1 MGECKKMDTSKLSRS
16 EMRKIAMEAL
26 YQHLLMDRD
35 IRQAVFDITHSNQID
50 GYLYALTMGT
60 VEHEQELTQ
69 KLQSMLRSDWSV
81 DRLSK
86 LDLAI
91 LLMSMQEILY
101 NETPKPVVINEAVTL
116 ARKYSDEDSYKL
128 INGILDQL

>member
-1 MGECKKMDTSKLSRS
+1 
-16 EMRKIAMEAL
+16 
-26 YQHLLMDRD
+26 
-35 IRQAVFDITHSNQID
+35 
-50 GYLYALTMGT
+50 MGT

-128 INGILDQL
+128 INGILDRL

>member
-101 NETPKPVVINEAVTL
+101 NETPEPVVINEAVTL

-128 INGILDQL
+128 INGILDRL

>member
-1 MGECKKMDTSKLSRS
+1 MDTRKLSRS

-26 YQHLLMDRD
+26 YQHLLMDKD
-35 IRQAVFDITHSNQID
+35 IRAAVFDITRTNQID
-50 GYLYALTMGT
+50 GYLFALTMGT
-60 VEHEQELTQ
+60 VENEEELTE

-101 NETPKPVVINEAVTL
+101 SETPKVVVINEAVSL
-116 ARKYSDEDSYKL
+116 AKKYSDEDSFKM
-128 INGILDQL
+128 INGILDRL